1 MPAADALDPQRKP
14 LAAPPTWLALV
25 PALGAEGAEP
35 DEPGPGNENPIPGD
49 HLPKLET
56 VEYISK
62 LIVLLLLLLALPWLT
77 GKLLTSP
84 GEVIGHPGVSV
95 GAAASAGA

>member
-14 LAAPPTWLALV
+14 LAAPPTWLSLLE
-25 PALGAEGAEP
+25 PAEGAEGQQL
-35 DEPGPGNENPIPGD
+35 GPGQEHPVPGA
-49 HLPKLET
+49 HLPKMET
-56 VEYISK
+56 IEYLSK
-62 LIVLLLLLLALPWLT
+62 LIVLLLLLLALPWLI